1 MDIDLTII
9 RFLINLYFN
18 MMEKIERDHYGW
30 DITVEGK
37 KFFDRFWVA
46 YTPNMNYIFN
56 SIGDEIYPRIAMNY
70 AKQNNLSIE
79 LNKDKIESWTDKA
92 ISVFIEDISTIRI
105 KYYIDVPFSILTT
118 LENRLDFAMDLAR
131 TRIAK
136 DKLTPVDYYIGLQND
151 PRKNYRIK
159 L

>member
-1 MDIDLTII
+1 
-9 RFLINLYFN
+9 
-18 MMEKIERDHYGW
+18 
-30 DITVEGK
+30 
-37 KFFDRFWVA
+37 
-46 YTPNMNYIFN
+46 
-56 SIGDEIYPRIAMNY
+56 MNY